1 MRLRGNAVIKVIL
14 DELCGAAI
22 LMNFGTIKN
31 IGKITIIWHMICD
44 A

>member
-14 DELCGAAI
+14 DELCDAAI
-22 LMNFGTIKN
+22 LVNFGTIKN
-31 IGKITIIWHMICD
+31 IGKITINWYMMYD